1 MAKII
6 FTFVSGFDAQKEFI
20 FDLTPGLKVTI
31 GRELNNNIVVNEKED
46 TVSRLHA
53 TVQTGEA
60 LANQIILIDSSANG
74 TFVSCN
80 KMTLSDLAKVVQ
92 QSVLDLIRQE
102 LKRHAWS
109 I

>member
-20 FDLTPGLKVTI
+20 FYLTPGLKVTI

-74 TFVSCN
+74 TFVN
-80 KMTLSDLAKVVQ
+80 DIKIVDK
-92 QSVLDLIRQE
+92 
-102 LKRHAWS
+102 H
-109 I
+109 